1 MNKVFFCGFPN
12 ESVAFRMYLSAI
24 LFVSF
29 SHECLVILQLLTI
42 FSISFMFVAYLL
54 HIADL
59 IALMI
64 ASITKYGLVRK

>member
-1 MNKVFFCGFPN
+1 MKHMHFEYIC
-12 ESVAFRMYLSAI
+12 AI

-29 SHECLVILQLLTI
+29 SPECLVILQLLTI
-42 FSISFMFVAYLL
+42 FSISYMFVASLL

-59 IALMI
+59 MALMI